1 MVQNVSQYI
10 SVLGLLYDTSS
21 ICTNLKQTP
30 SLQLSLRPVAS
41 VAWKETPTA
50 VAQKRL
56 LSTGLATN
64 KPRVAVAWLVSLCA
78 SLSYRTKTL
87 QTAPSWWCKKGQHSL
102 IWWGFSYSIYS
113 IMGIPM
119 NQTINQPSTINQ
131 SSNNTSQSLRCFIPR
146 WSLCFYLSSRTVVV
160 CWSPDRRIFASRMW
174 YVANPF
180 KPKIA
185 QTSPKYKCTTISLTI
200 RL

>member
-1 MVQNVSQYI
+1 MYNIMYIYIRKFSNCSDSQSMVQNVSQYI

-119 NQTINQPSTINQ
+119 NQPLINHQPSTNHQ
-131 SSNNTSQSLRCFIPR
+131 TTRHNPLDASFPDG
-146 WSLCFYLSSRTVVV
+146 LCVSIFRHELWLFVDPLIEEYLPVG
-160 CWSPDRRIFASRMW
+160 CDM
-174 YVANPF
+174 
-180 KPKIA
+180 
-185 QTSPKYKCTTISLTI
+185 
-200 RL
+200 